1 MRYCPKDKTYCK
13 TMVLTSRINIA
24 IGIDPL
30 GHAGFYEELFE
41 SMNFTSSE
49 MTFSGLRRMG
59 KKKEFG

>member
-1 MRYCPKDKTYCK
+1 
-13 TMVLTSRINIA
+13 MVLTSRINIA